1 MAAKSSIDKQ
11 PVRVR
16 KIAEQAA
23 RDPAST
29 IHGTTKAMNAAGGNV
44 SKSSVGRWLKDAREQ
59 LDEYREAQEV
69 ARLWTK
75 ELNENPDGDTGVMIS
90 ETLKLLAGRVVAD
103 LRRRSDAATNGEK
116 DADPVS
122 AQELMLAAKALDH
135 VERADGG
142 SLKRRVS
149 AEQIALKRQAQA
161 AEKVAKAKGLTREQ
175 WAAIRAEFL
184 GIKPDD
190 PEATPA

>member
-1 MAAKSSIDKQ
+1 VAGKSTIDKQ
-11 PVRVR
+11 PPKAR
-16 KIAEQAA
+16 KIAERAA
-23 RDPAST
+23 RDPAATILST
-29 IHGTTKAMNAAGGNV
+29 TEAMNAAGAAV
-44 SKSSVGRWLKDAREQ
+44 SKSSVGRWLKEAREQ

-75 ELNENPDGDTGVMIS
+75 ELSENPDGDTGVMIS

-103 LRRRSDAATNGEK
+103 LRRRSDEAAEGKEN
-116 DADPVS
+116 ADPVS

-184 GIKPDD
+184 GIKPDASE
-190 PEATPA
+190 PPPA